1 MTIYFECST
10 NFSGKN
16 EGKKF
21 YPYTF
26 AFFPKAPIV

>member
-1 MTIYFECST
+1 MQYELIF
-10 NFSGKN
+10 GKN
-16 EGKKF
+16 EDKKF